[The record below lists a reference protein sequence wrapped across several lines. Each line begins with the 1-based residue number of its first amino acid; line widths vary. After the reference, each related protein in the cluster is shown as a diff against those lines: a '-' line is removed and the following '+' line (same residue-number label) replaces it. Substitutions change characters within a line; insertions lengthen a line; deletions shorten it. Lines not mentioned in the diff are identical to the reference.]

1 MAMKTTLILI
11 LASLAVWSAPALAG
25 SISVEAKGS
34 YFLPTEKAFKDI
46 YGSGISYGA
55 EIGIDFL
62 GRLSLWVGGDYYRGE
77 GKLTFTGEKTKIEIM
92 PLWAG
97 IRYAFSNSSIRPY
110 VGIGVGYFQYKE
122 SNPIGKI
129 DEGNL
134 GLVAK
139 LGLTARIAGMFFTD
153 LQAEYTNCSVKPA
166 DLKADLGGIR
176 AGIGLGITF

>member
-1 MAMKTTLILI
+1 MAKKTTMILV

-25 SISVEAKGS
+25 SISVEGKGS

-46 YGSGISYGA
+46 YGGGISYGA
-55 EIGIDFL
+55 EIGMGFL
-62 GRLSLWVGGDYYRGE
+62 GRLSLWIGGDYYRGK
-77 GKLTFTGEKTKIEIM
+77 GKLTFTGEETKIEIM
-92 PLWAG
+92 PLCAG

-122 SNPIGKI
+122 SNPIGSINK
-129 DEGNL
+129 GNL

-139 LGLTARIAGMFFTD
+139 LGLTAKIAGPLFAD
-153 LQAEYTNCSVKPA
+153 LQADYTNCSAKPA
-166 DLKADLGGIR
+166 DIKADLGGIR